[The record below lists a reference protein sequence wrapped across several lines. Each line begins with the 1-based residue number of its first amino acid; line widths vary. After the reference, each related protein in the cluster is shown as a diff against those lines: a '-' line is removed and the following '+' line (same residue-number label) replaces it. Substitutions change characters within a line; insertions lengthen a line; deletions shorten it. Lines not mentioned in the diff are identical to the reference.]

1 MKLIMIH
8 GRAQGGKDVDA
19 LKKEWLDA
27 LHYGLRRADKT
38 LPPGTTVELPFYGD
52 ELDALVAQ
60 LNTPLAIDGAAR
72 GTESD
77 VEKQLRGEIL
87 EDIAAAMGVTR
98 ADIEREFAGEPRERG
113 PANWEWVQAIL
124 RAVDR
129 VPGVNSAAIDAFTR
143 DVYVYLSYPGVRRK
157 IDGLVAAAFSDE
169 PCVVLAHSLGTV
181 VAYNVLLTRAAT
193 PPVAR
198 FITVGSPLGI
208 RGIKRLLASPLRSP
222 ACVGNWFNAYDNRDV
237 VALVP
242 LDARSFDVT
251 PPIENKSDVLNFTD
265 NRHGITGYLADPVVA
280 TRIAEYL

>member
-27 LHYGLRRADKT
+27 LYYGLRRADKT
-38 LPPGTTVELPFYGD
+38 LPAGTTVELPFYGD

-87 EDIAAAMGVTR
+87 EDIAAGMGVTR
-98 ADIEREFAGEPRERG
+98 ADIAREFAGEPRERG

-129 VPGVNSAAIDAFTR
+129 VPGVNSTAIDAFTR
-143 DVYVYLSYPGVRRK
+143 DVYVYLSYPGVRR
-157 IDGLVAAAFSDE
+157 
-169 PCVVLAHSLGTV
+169 
-181 VAYNVLLTRAAT
+181 
-193 PPVAR
+193 
-198 FITVGSPLGI
+198 
-208 RGIKRLLASPLRSP
+208 
-222 ACVGNWFNAYDNRDV
+222 
-237 VALVP
+237 
-242 LDARSFDVT
+242 
-251 PPIENKSDVLNFTD
+251 
-265 NRHGITGYLADPVVA
+265 
-280 TRIAEYL
+280 